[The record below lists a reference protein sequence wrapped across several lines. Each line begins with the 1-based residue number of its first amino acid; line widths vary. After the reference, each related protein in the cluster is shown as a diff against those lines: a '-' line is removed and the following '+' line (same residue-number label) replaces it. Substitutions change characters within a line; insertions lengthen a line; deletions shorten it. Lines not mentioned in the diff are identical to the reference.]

1 MERTQ
6 IPNPHKCHLHKHL
19 IASGAGPCAVSGSQ
33 RGPARPG
40 EQALPGRRSCG
51 ETPRASGTSPRL
63 LIFQEGVPQSH
74 SWGVPASRAGCEH
87 STRPLWRRLTE
98 GQTPTDC
105 SHTVTRASYSRII
118 PHLRARTPFSCQ
130 MLAQRLEC
138 GQRRRGVL
146 NACGRGRLGRAGH
159 TAGWALL
166 LVPQDQPETP
176 PHEAAGAAVP
186 YGAPTSF
193 RHDVGTL
200 ALSYRHSLDSK
211 L

>member
-1 MERTQ
+1 MSSSQAFDCQWGWPLRRIGEPTRPCPPRGAGPARTQ
-6 IPNPHKCHLHKHL
+6 ILWRNTTGFWNVTPPAHLP
-19 IASGAGPCAVSGSQ
+19 GGCAAVTQLGGSC
-33 RGPARPG
+33 
-40 EQALPGRRSCG
+40 LPGRMR
-51 ETPRASGTSPRL
+51 TLHKASLATADRGTNANGL
-63 LIFQEGVPQSH
+63 QSH
-74 SWGVPASRAGCEH
+74 RYAREPG
-87 STRPLWRRLTE
+87 
-98 GQTPTDC
+98 
-105 SHTVTRASYSRII
+105 YSRII

-176 PHEAAGAAVP
+176 PHEATGAAVP

>member
-6 IPNPHKCHLHKHL
+6 IPNPHKCRLHKHL

-105 SHTVTRASYSRII
+105 SHTVTHVSWATPESSRI
-118 PHLRARTPFSCQ
+118 
-130 MLAQRLEC
+130 C
-138 GQRRRGVL
+138 G
-146 NACGRGRLGRAGH
+146 LGPLSPVRCWH
-159 TAGWALL
+159 SGWSADRDGE
-166 LVPQDQPETP
+166 VC
-176 PHEAAGAAVP
+176 
-186 YGAPTSF
+186 
-193 RHDVGTL
+193 
-200 ALSYRHSLDSK
+200 
-211 L
+211 